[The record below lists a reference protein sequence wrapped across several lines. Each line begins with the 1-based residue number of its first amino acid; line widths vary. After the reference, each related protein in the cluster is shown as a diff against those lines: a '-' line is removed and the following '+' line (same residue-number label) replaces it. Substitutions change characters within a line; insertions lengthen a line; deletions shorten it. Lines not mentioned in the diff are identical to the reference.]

1 MVFLLI
7 IIPQLTD
14 YSLTDCFTLIE
25 WSIVYNLISALN
37 LYTTILDRNKLALI
51 YDNLYNKYRDEYLD
65 ENLSKVTHRVLK
77 SMDKQGALTYVAKK
91 AKPRKVRP
99 RTL

>member
-1 MVFLLI
+1 M
-7 IIPQLTD
+7 TD

-37 LYTTILDRNKLALI
+37 LYATILDRNKLALI
-51 YDNLYNKYRDEYLD
+51 YDNLYNKFRDEYLD

-77 SMDKQGALTYVAKK
+77 
-91 AKPRKVRP
+91 
-99 RTL
+99 

>member
-1 MVFLLI
+1 M
-7 IIPQLTD
+7 TD
-14 YSLTDCFTLIE
+14 YSLTDCFTFIE

-77 SMDKQGALTYVAKK
+77 SMEKQGALTYVVKK

>member
-7 IIPQLTD
+7 IIPQLTE

-25 WSIVYNLISALN
+25 WSIISNLISALN
-37 LYTTILDRNKLALI
+37 LYITILDRNKLALI
-51 YDNLYNKYRDEYLD
+51 YDNLYNKYRDEYVD
-65 ENLSKVTHRVLK
+65 ENLSKVTNRVLK
-77 SMDKQGALTYVAKK
+77 IMDKQGALTYVAKK

>member
-1 MVFLLI
+1 M
-7 IIPQLTD
+7 TD

-25 WSIVYNLISALN
+25 WSIIYNLISALN

-51 YDNLYNKYRDEYLD
+51 YDNLYNKYRGEYVD

-77 SMDKQGALTYVAKK
+77 SMDKQGALTYVAKR
-91 AKPRKVRP
+91 AKPKKVRP